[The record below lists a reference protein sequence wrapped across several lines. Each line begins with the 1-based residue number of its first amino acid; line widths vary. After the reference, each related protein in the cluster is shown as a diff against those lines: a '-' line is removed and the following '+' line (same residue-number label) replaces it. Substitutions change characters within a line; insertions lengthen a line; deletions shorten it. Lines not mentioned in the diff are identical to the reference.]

1 MHIVVFGG
9 TGRIGS
15 EVVRRALAD
24 GHQVTSV
31 ARRPPKSPV
40 SHGSLTQ
47 VTGDAT
53 EPEVAES
60 AVAGA
65 DAVVFAVGQ
74 PGTTSTVVR
83 STSIS
88 AILKGMR
95 ANGVKRLLTV
105 SPAAV
110 AISPKAPLLRKLWLR
125 YFVHKQQRNPYNDVE
140 RTESELTD
148 FADDIDWTIV
158 RSAKLRDSG
167 ASGAY
172 RVIPDGELRD
182 ERPVST
188 SDLADYLV
196 SHVADASVHGAT
208 VTVVGPA

>member
-15 EVVRRALAD
+15 AVVRRALAE

-31 ARRPPKSPV
+31 ARRSPKTPV
-40 SHGSLTQ
+40 EHENLTQ
-47 VTGDAT
+47 VAGDAT
-53 EPEVAES
+53 APPVSEA

-65 DAVVFAVGQ
+65 DAVVFAVGE
-74 PGTTSTVVR
+74 PGTSSTVVR

-110 AISPKAPLLRKLWLR
+110 AISPKAPLLRKMWLR

-140 RTESELTD
+140 RVEDELTG

-158 RSAKLRDSG
+158 RSAKLHDSP
-167 ASGAY
+167 STTAY

-182 ERPVST
+182 ERPVSVA
-188 SDLADYLV
+188 DLADYLV
-196 SHVADASVHGAT
+196 SRVDDPAVHRAT
-208 VTVVGPA
+208 VTVIGPA

>member
-9 TGRIGS
+9 TGRIGRA
-15 EVVRRALAD
+15 VVGRALAE

-31 ARRPPKSPV
+31 ARRPPKTPV
-40 SHGSLTQ
+40 EHANLTQ

-53 EPEVAES
+53 APAVSEA

-65 DAVVFAVGQ
+65 DAVIFAIGE
-74 PGTTSTVVR
+74 PGTSSTVVR

-88 AILKGMR
+88 AILKAMR

-110 AISPKAPLLRKLWLR
+110 AISPKAPLPRKMWLR

-140 RTESELTD
+140 RVEDELTG

-158 RSAKLRDSG
+158 RSAKLLDTPPTSG
-167 ASGAY
+167 Y

-182 ERPVST
+182 ERPVSVA
-188 SDLADYLV
+188 DLADYLV
-196 SHVADASVHGAT
+196 SHLEDPAVRQAT
-208 VTVVGPA
+208 LTVVGPA